1 MFIFCVCSLE
11 PEEGEAQ
18 LASLGQAGLSID
30 PISPDE
36 LPAGLR
42 PREDG
47 TLRTLPGQVEGGLD
61 GYFIARMSRTG
72 YSCRRVALPLAA
84 AKVNAMAMHN
94 SVRISPSILP
104 DIGRDQC
111 WARLVNPVSFSAV
124 ATPYHQQ

>member
-61 GYFIARMSRTG
+61 GLFIARLPRQG
-72 YSCRRVALPLAA
+72 QSCRRADLPRAA
-84 AKVNAMAMHN
+84 PK
-94 SVRISPSILP
+94 
-104 DIGRDQC
+104 DK
-111 WARLVNPVSFSAV
+111 ARGTQRTDG
-124 ATPYHQQ
+124 TPAEIQ

>member
-1 MFIFCVCSLE
+1 MFIFCGCSLE

-61 GYFIARMSRTG
+61 GFFIPTM
-72 YSCRRVALPLAA
+72 RRQGSDRQSVVSG
-84 AKVNAMAMHN
+84 KCV
-94 SVRISPSILP
+94 SVRVDLGSRRIIKNKK
-104 DIGRDQC
+104 I
-111 WARLVNPVSFSAV
+111 
-124 ATPYHQQ
+124 